1 VLLLVLPPVIYISA
15 INMSWREFKFNLRP
29 ILVLAVGCVVF
40 TTIASLGVES
50 DVPEE
55 AMLTLGAQ
63 QEYFSSRVRMKCDIK
78 EERREMVELHDKIEL
93 QLLTEERVLINAMLR
108 EGKLKD
114 EARRRIERE
123 LDLRE
128 ADVFNRRAERLR

>member
-63 QEYFSSRVRMKCDIK
+63 QEYFLSRVRMKCDIK

-128 ADVFNRRAERLR
+128 VDVFARRAERLR

>member
-1 VLLLVLPPVIYISA
+1 MLLLVLPPVIYISA

-78 EERREMVELHDKIEL
+78 EERREMVEL
-93 QLLTEERVLINAMLR
+93 Q
-108 EGKLKD
+108 
-114 EARRRIERE
+114 
-123 LDLRE
+123 
-128 ADVFNRRAERLR
+128 